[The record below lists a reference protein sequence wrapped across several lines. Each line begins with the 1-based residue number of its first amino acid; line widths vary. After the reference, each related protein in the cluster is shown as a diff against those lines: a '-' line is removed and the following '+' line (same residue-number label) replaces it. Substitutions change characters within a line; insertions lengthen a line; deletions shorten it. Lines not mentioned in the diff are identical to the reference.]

1 MVVIGTTD
9 GTGRLRSRGDM
20 SLSLA
25 RARAFNAVFETGSI
39 SQAARRLGLAQPT
52 VSQQVGDL
60 ERDYGVALF
69 LRRGVALVPS
79 DLGRSL
85 YAATRAM
92 RSAEAE
98 ALAILEARRDTEAG
112 ELVIGLGNAMPG
124 MRVVADFLGRMPQI
138 RVRVEMGSWATILQA
153 VVERRVDVAILPE
166 VPEDGRFRRRACLHQ
181 RVVALTTGAD
191 AFGDRGEVSCRDL
204 VDRPLVFRT
213 RDSATQRIVDRAFRR
228 LGLSPTPRL
237 VVDTRDGV
245 IEAVAAGLGVGFVWE
260 NGTSRSDGLALVPV
274 REMSETFPE
283 FVFALADRRD
293 RLVDLFVEMTD
304 HERIET

>member
-1 MVVIGTTD
+1 
-9 GTGRLRSRGDM
+9 M

-39 SQAARRLGLAQPT
+39 SQAARSLGLAQPT

-69 LRRGVALVPS
+69 LRRGAILVPS

-85 YAATRAM
+85 YAATRVM
-92 RSAEAE
+92 RSAEIE

-124 MRVVADFLGRMPQI
+124 MRVMANFLRRMPQI
-138 RVRVEMGSWATILQA
+138 RIRVEMGSWATILQA
-153 VVERRVDVAILPE
+153 VVDRRVDVAILPD
-166 VPEDGRFRRRACLHQ
+166 VPEDGRFRRRVCLHQ
-181 RVVALTTGAD
+181 RVVALAAGED
-191 AFGDRGEVSCRDL
+191 AFADRVEITCREL

-228 LGLSPTPRL
+228 LGVTPTPRL

-245 IEAVAAGLGVGFVWE
+245 IEAVAAGLGIGFVWE
-260 NGTSRSDGLALVPV
+260 SGTSRSDGLRLIPV
-274 REMSETFPE
+274 RELSDTIPE
-283 FVFALADRRD
+283 YVFSLADRRD
-293 RLVDLFVEMTD
+293 RLVDLFVETAD
-304 HERIET
+304 HDPPTA

>member
-1 MVVIGTTD
+1 
-9 GTGRLRSRGDM
+9 M
-20 SLSLA
+20 SLSLP
-25 RARAFNAVFETGSI
+25 RVRAFNAVFETGSI

-69 LRRGVALVPS
+69 LRRGAVLVPS

-85 YAATRAM
+85 YAATRAI

-124 MRVVADFLGRMPQI
+124 MRVMANFLRRMPQI
-138 RVRVEMGSWATILQA
+138 RIRVEMGSWAAILQA
-153 VVERRVDVAILPE
+153 VADRRVDVAILPD
-166 VPEDGRFRRRACLHQ
+166 VPEDGRFRRRVCLHQ
-181 RVVALTTGAD
+181 RVVALTSAD
-191 AFGDRGEVSCRDL
+191 ETCVDRAEVSCREL
-204 VDRPLVFRT
+204 LDRPLVFRT

-260 NGTSRSDGLALVPV
+260 GGTSRSDGLRLVPV

-283 FVFALADRRD
+283 YVFALADRRD
-293 RLVDLFVEMTD
+293 RLVDLFVETAD
-304 HERIET
+304 HDPVAV